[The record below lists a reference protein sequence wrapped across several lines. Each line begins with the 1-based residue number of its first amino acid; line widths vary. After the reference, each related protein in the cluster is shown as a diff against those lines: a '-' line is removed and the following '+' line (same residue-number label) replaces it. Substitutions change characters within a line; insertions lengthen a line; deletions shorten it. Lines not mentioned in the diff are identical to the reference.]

1 MAAALVFK
9 IFAGLLYRDVVNINF
24 FGFGASTASKE
35 TAAIAME
42 SQNKSTKLEILAYYS
57 TAIFKLEFYHKVK
70 NKVSIEDQDI
80 DDYLETMAEEIV
92 TIYDKE
98 FKVNLNYDVIYID
111 STQESSYPNIVK
123 RFLPEKFPSGFS
135 SLPNKKS
142 LHRHNGSERNFYYL
156 RNMRLSTSS
165 LISATKA
172 FRSFVSE
179 SFSP

>member
-1 MAAALVFK
+1 MAAVLVFK

-24 FGFGASTASKE
+24 GFGASTASKE
-35 TAAIAME
+35 TAAIAIE

-80 DDYLETMAEEIV
+80 DDYLGTMAEEIV

-98 FKVNLNYDVIYID
+98 FKANLNYDVIYID

-123 RFLPEKFPSGFS
+123 RTIGYSCPKNSPPASQAYQTKNPSTAIMAVKGFL
-135 SLPNKKS
+135 L
-142 LHRHNGSERNFYYL
+142 L
-156 RNMRLSTSS
+156 TQ
-165 LISATKA
+165 
-172 FRSFVSE
+172 
-179 SFSP
+179 